1 MSEPLTFLPIEV
13 KSYLPSGWGLIDEHG
28 GRWDARRRAW
38 STEVYDLADNNWT
51 IEVSAVD
58 ADKLGRLAALKLA
71 VDELYREA
79 LG

>member
-28 GRWDARRRAW
+28 GRWDARRGAW
-38 STEVYDLADNNWT
+38 SAEVYDPADNSWT
-51 IEVSAVD
+51 IRVTAAD
-58 ADKLGRLAALKLA
+58 AGRHGRLAALKLA
-71 VDELYREA
+71 VDQLYREA

>member
-13 KSYLPSGWGLIDEHG
+13 TSYLPSGWGLIDEHG

-38 STEVYDLADNNWT
+38 SAEVYDSADNQWT
-51 IEVSAVD
+51 IRVAGAD
-58 ADKLGRLAALKLA
+58 ADKHGRLAALKLA

>member
-28 GRWDARRRAW
+28 GQWDARRGTW
-38 STEVYDLADNNWT
+38 STEVYDPADNNWT
-51 IEVSAVD
+51 IRISATE
-58 ADKLGRLAALKLA
+58 ATKHGRLAALKRA